1 MALRHHGHLCAFV
14 APVFW
19 SISGVVIRSTEDVNE
34 WQINFYRSGAL
45 AVFVLFVLLIRYRR
59 GLWRTM
65 RAAGM
70 TAVVAGAF
78 ISVAYV
84 GNIVALMHTTVANA
98 MLLMAV
104 APLVAAV
111 TARVF
116 LGERLTRA
124 VLAGIVLAALGIA
137 IIVGGGV
144 TRGGLYGDVIALTT
158 VMFLGFYAVALRRKP
173 GVDMV
178 PAVLYSGVIAA
189 AVGGLVTLATGTGF
203 AAPARDIAMCVFLG
217 VVQIGIGGILFAIAA
232 RTVPAAQLTLYALL
246 EPVLQPL
253 WTWLGVGE
261 VPAGAT
267 FIGGAIILVAV
278 LLQAGDRQRT

>member
-1 MALRHHGHLCAFV
+1 MEAA
-14 APVFW
+14 
-19 SISGVVIRSTEDVNE
+19 NE

-45 AVFVLFVLLIRYRR
+45 AIFVLIVLLLRYRR
-59 GLWRTM
+59 GMGRAM
-65 RAAGM
+65 RASGG
-70 TAVVAGAF
+70 TAVVGGAF
-78 ISVAYV
+78 IAVAYV

-104 APLVAAV
+104 APLVAAL
-111 TARVF
+111 TARVV
-116 LGERLTRA
+116 LGERMSKA
-124 VLAGIVLAALGIA
+124 VLAGIALAGLGIA
-137 IIVGGGV
+137 IVVGGGV

-158 VMFLGFYAVALRRKP
+158 VMFLGFYAVTLRRKP

-178 PAVLYSGVIAA
+178 PAVLYSGVFAA
-189 AVGGLVTLATGTGF
+189 AAGGLVALGTGTGLD
-203 AAPARDIAMCVFLG
+203 APARDIGLCVFLG

-253 WTWLGVGE
+253 WTWLGAGE
-261 VPAGAT
+261 VPAGTT

-278 LLQAGDRQRT
+278 LIQAADRQRPE

>member
-1 MALRHHGHLCAFV
+1 ML
-14 APVFW
+14 
-19 SISGVVIRSTEDVNE
+19 I
-34 WQINFYRSGAL
+34 
-45 AVFVLFVLLIRYRR
+45 VLLVRYRR
-59 GLWRTM
+59 GLGRTM

-78 ISVAYV
+78 ISIAYV

-104 APLVAAV
+104 APLTAAV

-116 LGERLTRA
+116 LGERLTGT
-124 VLAGIVLAALGIA
+124 VLAGIVLAGLGIA

-144 TRGGLYGDVIALTT
+144 ARGGLYGDLVALTT
-158 VMFLGFYAVALRRKP
+158 VMFLGFYAVTLRRKP

-178 PAVLYSGVIAA
+178 PAVLYSGVFA
-189 AVGGLVTLATGTGF
+189 AVAGGATALATDTGL
-203 AAPARDIAMCVFLG
+203 AASAHDIGLCVFLG

-232 RTVPAAQLTLYALL
+232 RTVPAAQLTLYALV

-253 WTWLGVGE
+253 WTWIGVGE

-267 FIGGAIILVAV
+267 FIGGAIILAAV
-278 LLQAGDRQRT
+278 LLQAVERASGGEGAKS

>member
-1 MALRHHGHLCAFV
+1 
-14 APVFW
+14 
-19 SISGVVIRSTEDVNE
+19 
-34 WQINFYRSGAL
+34 
-45 AVFVLFVLLIRYRR
+45 VFVLIVLLVRYRR

-124 VLAGIVLAALGIA
+124 VLAGIALAMLGIV

-158 VMFLGFYAVALRRKP
+158 VMFLGFYAVMLRRKS

-189 AVGGLVTLATGTGF
+189 VVGGAVALATDTGL
-203 AAPARDIAMCVFLG
+203 AAPARDIGLCVFLG

-267 FIGGAIILVAV
+267 FLGGAIILVAV
-278 LLQAGDRQRT
+278 LLQAGDRQRS

>member
-1 MALRHHGHLCAFV
+1 MLL
-14 APVFW
+14 
-19 SISGVVIRSTEDVNE
+19 
-34 WQINFYRSGAL
+34 
-45 AVFVLFVLLIRYRR
+45 VLLIRYRR
-59 GLWRTM
+59 RLGRTM
-65 RAAGM
+65 RAAGL

-78 ISVAYV
+78 ISIAYV

-104 APLVAAV
+104 APLVAAL

-116 LGERLTRA
+116 LGERLTRT
-124 VLAGIVLAALGIA
+124 VLAGIVLAGLGIA

-144 TRGGLYGDVIALTT
+144 TRGGLYGDIVALTT
-158 VMFLGFYAVALRRKP
+158 VMFLGFYAVTLRRKP

-178 PAVLYSGVIAA
+178 PAVLYSGVFA
-189 AVGGLVTLATGTGF
+189 AVVGGAVALATDTGL
-203 AAPARDIAMCVFLG
+203 AAPARDIGLCVFLG
-217 VVQIGIGGILFAIAA
+217 VVQIGIGGILFAVAA

-253 WTWLGVGE
+253 WTWIGVGE

-267 FIGGAIILVAV
+267 FVGGAIILAAV
-278 LLQAGDRQRT
+278 LLQAGERRNR

>member
-1 MALRHHGHLCAFV
+1 
-14 APVFW
+14 
-19 SISGVVIRSTEDVNE
+19 
-34 WQINFYRSGAL
+34 
-45 AVFVLFVLLIRYRR
+45 VFVLFVLLIRYRR

-65 RAAGM
+65 RASGM

-178 PAVLYSGVIAA
+178 PAVLYSGVFAA

-278 LLQAGDRQRT
+278 LLQAVDRRDPATGYARARRRMTKQASGELP

>member
-1 MALRHHGHLCAFV
+1 
-14 APVFW
+14 
-19 SISGVVIRSTEDVNE
+19 
-34 WQINFYRSGAL
+34 
-45 AVFVLFVLLIRYRR
+45 
-59 GLWRTM
+59 
-65 RAAGM
+65 M

-78 ISVAYV
+78 IAVAYV
-84 GNIVALMHTTVANA
+84 GNIVAVMHTTVANA

-111 TARVF
+111 TARIV
-116 LGERLTRA
+116 LGERLSKA

-144 TRGGLYGDVIALTT
+144 TRGGLYGDIVALTT
-158 VMFLGFYAVALRRKP
+158 VMFLGFYAVTLRRKP

-178 PAVLYSGVIAA
+178 PAVLYSGIFA
-189 AVGGLVTLATGTGF
+189 AVVGGVAALATGTGL
-203 AAPARDIAMCVFLG
+203 AASARDIGFCVFLG
-217 VVQIGIGGILFAIAA
+217 VAQIGIGGILFAMAA

-267 FIGGAIILVAV
+267 FLGGAIILVAV
-278 LLQAGDRQRT
+278 LLQAGDRKGASKGRGP

>member
-1 MALRHHGHLCAFV
+1 
-14 APVFW
+14 
-19 SISGVVIRSTEDVNE
+19 
-34 WQINFYRSGAL
+34 
-45 AVFVLFVLLIRYRR
+45 
-59 GLWRTM
+59 M

-84 GNIVALMHTTVANA
+84 GNIVAIMHTTVANA

-111 TARVF
+111 AARIF
-116 LGERLTRA
+116 LGERLSKA

-144 TRGGLYGDVIALTT
+144 KGGGLYGDVIALTT
-158 VMFLGFYAVALRRKP
+158 VVFLGFYAVALRRKP

-178 PAVLYSGVIAA
+178 PAVLYSGLFAA
-189 AVGGLVTLATGTGF
+189 AAGAFGAFATGDGIG
-203 AAPARDIAMCVFLG
+203 ASARDIGLCVFLG
-217 VVQIGIGGILFAIAA
+217 VVQIGIGGILFALAA
-232 RTVPAAQLTLYALL
+232 RSVPAAQLTLFALL

-253 WTWLGVGE
+253 WTWIGVGE

-267 FIGGAIILVAV
+267 FVGGAIILAAV
-278 LLQAGDRQRT
+278 LIQAGERLEPGGHRAP

>member
-1 MALRHHGHLCAFV
+1 M
-14 APVFW
+14 
-19 SISGVVIRSTEDVNE
+19 NE

-45 AVFVLFVLLIRYRR
+45 VVFVLVFLLLRYRS
-59 GLWRTM
+59 GLWRVM

-70 TAVVAGAF
+70 TAVLAGAF
-78 ISVAYV
+78 IAVAYV

-104 APLVAAV
+104 APLVAAI

-116 LGERLTRA
+116 LDERLSPT
-124 VLAGIVLAALGIA
+124 VIAGITMAGIGIA

-144 TRGGLYGDVIALTT
+144 STGGLYGDLIALTT
-158 VMFLGFYAVALRRKP
+158 VVFLGFYAVTLRSKP

-178 PAVLYSGVIAA
+178 PAVLYSGVFAA
-189 AVGGLVTLATGTGF
+189 AVGGFAAFATGDGI
-203 AAPARDIAMCVFLG
+203 AASARDIGLCVFLG
-217 VVQIGIGGILFAIAA
+217 VVQIGIGGILFALAA
-232 RTVPAAQLTLYALL
+232 RSVPAAQLTLFALL

-253 WTWLGVGE
+253 WTWIGVGE

-267 FIGGAIILVAV
+267 FIGGFIILAAV
-278 LLQAGDRQRT
+278 LIQARERAGPGALRGT

>member
-1 MALRHHGHLCAFV
+1 M
-14 APVFW
+14 
-19 SISGVVIRSTEDVNE
+19 IRSTEEVNE

-45 AVFVLFVLLIRYRR
+45 AVFVLIVLLIRYRR

-65 RAAGM
+65 RAAGL

-124 VLAGIVLAALGIA
+124 VLAGIALATLGIA

-178 PAVLYSGVIAA
+178 PAVLYSGLFAA

-203 AAPARDIAMCVFLG
+203 AAPVRDIAMCVFLG

-267 FIGGAIILVAV
+267 FIGGAIILLAV
-278 LLQAGDRQRT
+278 LLQAGDRASAGERAKR

>member
-1 MALRHHGHLCAFV
+1 
-14 APVFW
+14 
-19 SISGVVIRSTEDVNE
+19 
-34 WQINFYRSGAL
+34 
-45 AVFVLFVLLIRYRR
+45 
-59 GLWRTM
+59 M
-65 RAAGM
+65 RAAGI

-78 ISVAYV
+78 ISIAYV

-111 TARVF
+111 TARIF
-116 LGERLTRA
+116 LGERLTKV

-158 VMFLGFYAVALRRKP
+158 VMFLGFYAVTLRRKP

-189 AVGGLVTLATGTGF
+189 VVGGAAALATGTGL
-203 AAPARDIAMCVFLG
+203 AASARDIGFCVFLG
-217 VVQIGIGGILFAIAA
+217 VAQIGIGGILFAIAA

-253 WTWLGVGE
+253 WTWIGVGE

-267 FIGGAIILVAV
+267 FIGGAIILGAV
-278 LLQAGDRQRT
+278 LLQAGERSSASKRRSP

>member
-1 MALRHHGHLCAFV
+1 M
-14 APVFW
+14 
-19 SISGVVIRSTEDVNE
+19 SE

-45 AVFVLFVLLIRYRR
+45 ALFVLIFLLLRHRG
-59 GLWRTM
+59 GLWRVV

-70 TAVVAGAF
+70 NAVTAGAF
-78 ISVAYV
+78 LAIAYV

-104 APLVAAV
+104 APLVAAI

-116 LGERLTRA
+116 LGERLSPVVLTGIA
-124 VLAGIVLAALGIA
+124 LAGLGIA
-137 IIVGGGV
+137 IVVGGGV
-144 TRGGLYGDVIALTT
+144 STGGLYGDLIALTT
-158 VMFLGFYAVALRRKP
+158 VVFLGFYAVALRSRP

-178 PAVLYSGVIAA
+178 PAVLYSGLFGAA
-189 AVGGLVTLATGTGF
+189 IGGFVAFATGEGI
-203 AAPARDIAMCVFLG
+203 AAPARDIGLCVFLG
-217 VVQIGIGGILFAIAA
+217 VAQIGIGGILFALAA
-232 RTVPAAQLTLYALL
+232 RSVPAAQLTLFALL

-267 FIGGAIILVAV
+267 FAGGAVILAAV
-278 LLQAGDRQRT
+278 LIQARERAGPGTLRDAPGHRPGCGRRSVPGPGGGSAS

>member
-1 MALRHHGHLCAFV
+1 MLLLR
-14 APVFW
+14 
-19 SISGVVIRSTEDVNE
+19 
-34 WQINFYRSGAL
+34 YRGAL
-45 AVFVLFVLLIRYRR
+45 
-59 GLWRTM
+59 GRTM

-104 APLVAAV
+104 APLVAAL
-111 TARVF
+111 TARIV
-116 LGERLTRA
+116 LGERLTRK
-124 VLAGIVLAALGIA
+124 VLLGIGLAGVGIS

-178 PAVLYSGVIAA
+178 PAVLYSGLFAA
-189 AVGGLVTLATGTGF
+189 AVGGGVALATGVGL
-203 AAPARDIAMCVFLG
+203 AAPLRDIGLCVFLG

-253 WTWLGVGE
+253 WTWIGVGE
-261 VPAGAT
+261 VPAGVT
-267 FIGGAIILVAV
+267 FVGGAIILVAV
-278 LLQAGDRQRT
+278 LLQAGGRQRA

>member
-1 MALRHHGHLCAFV
+1 M
-14 APVFW
+14 FW
-19 SISGVVIRSTEDVNE
+19 SISGVVIRNTEEVNE

-45 AVFVLFVLLIRYRR
+45 AAFVLIVLLVRYRR

-111 TARVF
+111 SARVF

-124 VLAGIVLAALGIA
+124 VLAGIVLATLGIA

-189 AVGGLVTLATGTGF
+189 VVGGSVALATGTGL
-203 AAPARDIAMCVFLG
+203 AASARDIGFCVFLG
-217 VVQIGIGGILFAIAA
+217 VVQIGIGGILFAVAA

-278 LLQAGDRQRT
+278 LLQVGDRASASRARSP

>member
-1 MALRHHGHLCAFV
+1 M
-14 APVFW
+14 FW
-19 SISGVVIRSTEDVNE
+19 SISGVVIRSTEEVNE

-45 AVFVLFVLLIRYRR
+45 ALFVLVVLLVRYRR
-59 GLWRTM
+59 GLGRTM

-70 TAVVAGAF
+70 TAVMAGAF
-78 ISVAYV
+78 IAVAYV

-111 TARVF
+111 TARIV
-116 LGERLTRA
+116 LGERMSKA

-137 IIVGGGV
+137 IVVGGGV
-144 TRGGLYGDVIALTT
+144 TRGGLYGDVVALTT
-158 VMFLGFYAVALRRKP
+158 VMFLGFYAVTLRRKP

-178 PAVLYSGVIAA
+178 PAVLYSGIFAA
-189 AVGGLVTLATGTGF
+189 AVGGVVALATGTGL
-203 AAPARDIAMCVFLG
+203 AASAHDISLCVFLG

-253 WTWLGVGE
+253 WTWIGVGE

-267 FIGGAIILVAV
+267 FLGGAIILVAV
-278 LLQAGDRQRT
+278 LLQAADRASTGGKGGP

>member
-1 MALRHHGHLCAFV
+1 M
-14 APVFW
+14 
-19 SISGVVIRSTEDVNE
+19 
-34 WQINFYRSGAL
+34 
-45 AVFVLFVLLIRYRR
+45 FVLIVLLIRYRR
-59 GLWRTM
+59 GLGRTI

-111 TARVF
+111 TARIF

-124 VLAGIVLAALGIA
+124 VLAGIVLATLGIA

-158 VMFLGFYAVALRRKP
+158 VMFLGFYAVMLRRKP

-178 PAVLYSGVIAA
+178 PAVLYSGIIAA
-189 AVGGLVTLATGTGF
+189 AVGGAVALATGTGF
-203 AAPARDIAMCVFLG
+203 AAPARDIGLCVFLG

-278 LLQAGDRQRT
+278 LLQAGDRVSAVGGAGK